1 MGDNLNDKLEHLL
14 PKEKDEIQDNNLKE
28 IPKDKNPK
36 NNNLIY
42 FIIFIFAILFGNYK
56 FLQKAQD
63 NIILSPFQPNQVLL
77 FNEIKKISKEIL
89 TENGKEMIN
98 QTIATDFLVTIN
110 YKKKLNYFGVINYLY
125 NATLILFNQVYDK
138 EINQG
143 LNFDDKNIIKQI
155 LNHPENYS
163 QSIAKFAFYENGSLA
178 EIYLSKDID
187 FFNASSMI
195 DLIENIIP
203 KISRKLYNEFTEENI
218 KYTYEENKNIKIL
231 SEIQEEKDLK
241 DKYSKITFKGSLFNK
256 NIKRRFKNNKIE
268 RISYES
274 EIKLLPGNYTEKERD
289 LFNDIGINSIKVN
302 SEFYIRNN
310 KNDKYLIKSINL
322 MLRKL
327 KFEESQQ
334 LLEQLT
340 KKKTTSTKYENL
352 KEKNDIYNN
361 NNELVNLRM
370 SLDDDYNDKYE
381 ILTIIILGREIKFLL
396 IFNFD
401 NGYKKQIILGA
412 EIDGETLRIKR
423 FFASSSGNYNYP
435 LIRLPFKLG
444 IPLEISIEFEC
455 NYTLK
460 YSYNIN
466 SYGKDREVKID
477 ITSKLNGILFTNS
490 PIISLGV
497 NTNGELFKITG
508 IVEYNAMRDEISCDI
523 ISWPCDFSLYAIVKT
538 LSGYT
543 YKKEI
548 CHI

>member
-1 MGDNLNDKLEHLL
+1 MDDNLNDKLEHLL

-36 NNNLIY
+36 NNNLIF
-42 FIIFIFAILFGNYK
+42 FIIFIFTILFGNYK
-56 FLQKAQD
+56 LFQKTQD

-77 FNEIKKISKEIL
+77 FNEIKKISTEIL

-125 NATLILFNQVYDK
+125 NATLILFNQLHDK

-143 LNFDDKNIIKQI
+143 LNIDDKNIIKQI
-155 LNHPENYS
+155 INHPENYL
-163 QSIAKFAFYENGSLA
+163 QSIVKFAFYENGSLA
-178 EIYLSKDID
+178 EIYLSNDID

-231 SEIQEEKDLK
+231 SETQEKKDFE

-256 NIKRRFKNNKIE
+256 KIKRRFKNNKIE

-274 EIKLLPGNYTEKERD
+274 EINLFPGNYTEKEKD
-289 LFNDIGINSIKVN
+289 LFNDIGINSIKIN
-302 SEFYIRNN
+302 SEFYINNN
-310 KNDKYLIKSINL
+310 KNDKYLIKLINL

-334 LLEQLT
+334 LLEQFT
-340 KKKTTSTKYENL
+340 KKKTKSWKYENL

-361 NNELVNLRM
+361 NELVNLRIFGE
-370 SLDDDYNDKYE
+370 SYTSFKYK
-381 ILTIIILGREIKFLL
+381 IISINILGKKTQFYLN
-396 IFNFD
+396 FYFD
-401 NGYKKQIILGA
+401 NYKKNIILGA
-412 EIDGETLRIKR
+412 EIDGETSEIKS
-423 FFASSSGNYNYP
+423 FTGSLIDKYNFHLITIPFQLVIP
-435 LIRLPFKLG
+435 LKISITFKCDFSIGYEYYTNSKDLDIKVKING
-444 IPLEISIEFEC
+444 KLDGSLSTNFPYISLEIS
-455 NYTLK
+455 
-460 YSYNIN
+460 S
-466 SYGKDREVKID
+466 R
-477 ITSKLNGILFTNS
+477 
-490 PIISLGV
+490 
-497 NTNGELFKITG
+497 GELFKIEGG
-508 IVEYNAMRDEISCDI
+508 IKYKANENKISPYI
-523 ISWPCDFSLYAIVKT
+523 NSLPCDFSLIAIVEVE
-538 LSGYT
+538 SGT
-543 YKKEI
+543 FEKEI